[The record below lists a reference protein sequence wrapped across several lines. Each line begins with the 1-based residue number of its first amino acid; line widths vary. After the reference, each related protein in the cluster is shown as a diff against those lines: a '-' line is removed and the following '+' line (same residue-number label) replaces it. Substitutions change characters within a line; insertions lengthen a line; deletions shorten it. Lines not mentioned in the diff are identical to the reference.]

1 MADVEFGYDGENRI
15 TEDVLTAG
23 LINWLGAL
31 MSIGLVV
38 GLGVWGFNL
47 TARDAG
53 SVPVIAALE
62 GPMRVQPD
70 DPGGERAAHQGLA
83 VNEIQAEGTAA
94 APADRIVLAP
104 QPVDLFAQA
113 PMSAVV
119 EAPEATAPIVEEQV
133 LAAPT
138 ISEPTQLVSATP
150 NEEVVQDPIAAALAL
165 AEKLAAGAQKFEE
178 TQAATTAT
186 EEIAEADTTP
196 AVVETKVIAKS
207 IPGVSKSLRPVAR
220 PAGDLKATAVA
231 RNATAASPSNI
242 DLDPSKIVA
251 GMRLVQLG
259 AFGSP
264 EIAKSEWTKRV
275 SEFGEYIGDKKR
287 VIQRT
292 ETGGRVFYRLRVAGF
307 EGLSDARRFCT
318 VLLAENAACIPVV
331 AR

>member
-1 MADVEFGYDGENRI
+1 MADVEFGYSGEKPAG
-15 TEDVLTAG
+15 EGMPPAG

-38 GLGVWGFNL
+38 GLAVWGFNL

-70 DPGGERAAHQGLA
+70 DPGGERAAFQGLA
-83 VNEIQAEGTAA
+83 VNAIQAEGLAE

-104 QPVDLFAQA
+104 QPVDLFAKTPMVAVAKQPESGA
-113 PMSAVV
+113 PVIQEQILV
-119 EAPEATAPIVEEQV
+119 APAKPAPRQLTGTTATEE
-133 LAAPT
+133 T
-138 ISEPTQLVSATP
+138 
-150 NEEVVQDPIAAALAL
+150 VQDPVAAALAL
-165 AEKLAAGAQKFEE
+165 AERLAQGAQKFEAE
-178 TQAATTAT
+178 QAASATQETAG
-186 EEIAEADTTP
+186 EIAQGNASTF
-196 AVVETKVIAKS
+196 
-207 IPGVSKSLRPVAR
+207 VSASVAGLKRSLRPQAR
-220 PAGDLKATAVA
+220 PVSAGASAVA
-231 RNATAASPSNI
+231 VQQAAPSQGAAGI
-242 DLDPSKIVA
+242 DLDPSKVVA

-264 EIAKSEWTKRV
+264 EIARSEWTKRV
-275 SEFGEYIGDKKR
+275 AKFGEYIGDKKR

-307 EGLSDARRFCT
+307 DGLSDARRFCS